1 MEALSEERSQKGV
14 PDRAGW
20 SERVWECWK
29 GAPDPCPGEGP
40 KQRGEV
46 VRVLRGTR

>member
-20 SERVWECWK
+20 SERVWECWR
-29 GAPDPCPGEGP
+29 GALDPRQEWGP
-40 KQRGEV
+40 SMGGGVKSK
-46 VRVLRGTR
+46 